1 MGISQKYFNHDEVL
15 VLDLH
20 PHWWRFVKPS
30 LVLLAALAAIAYNN
44 EIPNEFLK
52 DLVLIIAQAFTALAV
67 LNLAAKALKWYRTH
81 FVLTSQRVI
90 FQSGVIARTRV
101 EISLHKINLINFHQS
116 VFERLINAGDIVIE
130 SGAEDGVETFN
141 GVPDPQQVQALIHTW
156 VRKNIDEVNN

>member
-30 LVLLAALAAIAYNN
+30 LVLLAAVAAIAYNN
-44 EIPNEFLK
+44 EIPNVFLK
-52 DLVLIIAQAFTALAV
+52 DPALIIAQAFTVLAV

-141 GVPDPQQVQALIHTW
+141 DVPDPQQVQALIHTW

>member
-67 LNLAAKALKWYRTH
+67 LNLAAQALKWHRTH

-141 GVPDPQQVQALIHTW
+141 DVPDPQQVQALIHTW

>member
-1 MGISQKYFNHDEVL
+1 MKHFNHDEVL

-67 LNLAAKALKWYRTH
+67 LNLAAQALKWYRTH
-81 FVLTSQRVI
+81 FVLTSQRII

-141 GVPDPQQVQALIHTW
+141 DVPDPQQVQALIHTW

>member
-1 MGISQKYFNHDEVL
+1 MGFSMKHFNHDEVL

-20 PHWWRFVKPS
+20 PHWWRFVKP
-30 LVLLAALAAIAYNN
+30 VVVIIATLAALANTHR
-44 EIPNEFLK
+44 IPNDFLK
-52 DLVLIIAQAFTALAV
+52 DLALIIAQVLAVLAV
-67 LNLAAKALKWYRTH
+67 LNLALQSLKWYRTH

-90 FQSGVIARTRV
+90 FQSGVIGRTRID
-101 EISLHKINLINFHQS
+101 ISLHKINLINFHQS

-141 GVPDPQQVQALIHTW
+141 DVPDPQQVQALIHTW

>member
-30 LVLLAALAAIAYNN
+30 LVLLAAVAAIAYNN

-52 DLVLIIAQAFTALAV
+52 DLALIIAQAITALAV

-141 GVPDPQQVQALIHTW
+141 DVPDPQQVQALIHTW

>member
-1 MGISQKYFNHDEVL
+1 MKHFTHDEVL

-30 LVLLAALAAIAYNN
+30 LVLLAAIAAIAYNN

-52 DLVLIIAQAFTALAV
+52 DLALIIAQAFTALAV

-141 GVPDPQQVQALIHTW
+141 DVPDPQQVQALIHTW

>member
-30 LVLLAALAAIAYNN
+30 LVLLAAVAAIAYNN
-44 EIPNEFLK
+44 EIPNVFLK
-52 DLVLIIAQAFTALAV
+52 DLALIIAQAITALAV
-67 LNLAAKALKWYRTH
+67 LNLAGKALKWYRTH

-141 GVPDPQQVQALIHTW
+141 DVPDPQQVQALIHTW

>member
-1 MGISQKYFNHDEVL
+1 MGILQKYFNHDEVL

-30 LVLLAALAAIAYNN
+30 LVLLAAVAAIAYNN
-44 EIPNEFLK
+44 EIPNVFLK
-52 DLVLIIAQAFTALAV
+52 DLALIIAQAFTALAV
-67 LNLAAKALKWYRTH
+67 LNLAAQALKWYRTH

-141 GVPDPQQVQALIHTW
+141 DVPDPQQVQALIHTW

>member
-44 EIPNEFLK
+44 EIPNVFLK
-52 DLVLIIAQAFTALAV
+52 DLALIIAQAITALAV
-67 LNLAAKALKWYRTH
+67 INLAAKALKWYRTH

-141 GVPDPQQVQALIHTW
+141 DVPDPQQVQALIHTW

>member
-1 MGISQKYFNHDEVL
+1 MGFSMKHFTHDEVL

-30 LVLLAALAAIAYNN
+30 LVLVAAVAAIAYNN
-44 EIPNEFLK
+44 EIPNDFLK
-52 DLVLIIAQAFTALAV
+52 NLALIIAQAFTALAV
-67 LNLAAKALKWYRTH
+67 INLAAQALKWYRTH

-130 SGAEDGVETFN
+130 SGAEDGMETFTD
-141 GVPDPQQVQALIHTW
+141 VRDPQNVQAYIHEW
-156 VRKNIDEVNN
+156 MRRNIDDVNN

>member
-30 LVLLAALAAIAYNN
+30 LLLLAAVAAIAYNN
-44 EIPNEFLK
+44 EIPNVFLK
-52 DLVLIIAQAFTALAV
+52 DPALIIAQAITALAV
-67 LNLAAKALKWYRTH
+67 INLAAKALKWYRTH

-141 GVPDPQQVQALIHTW
+141 DVPDPQQVQALIHTW